1 MDKGRYMGIK
11 GVVAIK
17 KLREP
22 PVGPRSGCEA
32 RSEANPVR
40 WRPVAKRRGTP

>member
-11 GVVAIK
+11 GVVVAIK

-22 PVGPRSGCEA
+22 PVGPEGVRSTE
-32 RSEANPVR
+32 RSEAR
-40 WRPVAKRRGTP
+40 KVATRSEA